1 MEEKQKVW
9 IRVPQGKEKEAV
21 EVLKKRG
28 GRYGY
33 GYELNIEDLAGD
45 VLFIDHD
52 GNIVNAGTNYEFT
65 RMLEDYYTEIMI
77 DEPWKD
83 GDILVRDDR
92 NGKEFVV
99 FEKMRSEALFSHYP
113 LFKGDSTMLLL
124 ASDYRKALSKETRM
138 FKELLASHGQEWDE
152 EMKRV
157 VRKVYE
163 PLKGETFYYIV
174 SSGVVLS
181 EHWGN
186 NPFQPD
192 TRRFGNCFKTRE
204 EAVRAARKIRA
215 LLLDADDE
223 DREK

>member
-9 IRVPQGKEKEAV
+9 IKVPQGKEKEAV

-28 GRYGY
+28 GKDALL
-33 GYELNIEDLAGD
+33 LNILAGD

-52 GNIVNAGTNYEFT
+52 GYIDYTGANSEFA
-65 RMLEDYYTEIMI
+65 RMLDDYYTELTV

-83 GDILVRDDR
+83 GDILVRADR

-99 FEKMRSEALFSHYP
+99 FERFDDDDFFYHYP
-113 LFKGDSTMLLL
+113 LFKGDRVGSLP
-124 ASDYRKALSKETRM
+124 AANYRKALSKEVRM
-138 FKELLASHGQEWDE
+138 FKELLASNGKEWDE
-152 EMKRV
+152 ELKRV

-163 PLKGETFYYIV
+163 PLRGETFYHIL
-174 SSGVVLS
+174 SSGAVIS
-181 EHWGN
+181 EHWGAE
-186 NPFQPD
+186 PFQLD
-192 TRRFGNCFKTRE
+192 FRHFGNCFKTRE
-204 EAVRAARKIRA
+204 EAVSAARKIRA

>member
-9 IRVPQGKEKEAV
+9 IKVPQGKEKEAV

-28 GRYGY
+28 GKHA
-33 GYELNIEDLAGD
+33 LLPVVLAGD

-52 GNIVNAGTNYEFT
+52 GFIDNTGANSEFA
-65 RMLEDYYTEIMI
+65 RMLEDYYTELTV

-83 GDILVRDDR
+83 GDILVRADR

-99 FEKMRSEALFSHYP
+99 FERFDDDDFFYHYP
-113 LFKGDSTMLLL
+113 LFKGDRVDPLP
-124 ASDYRKALSKETRM
+124 APNYRKALSKEVWM
-138 FKELLASHGQEWDE
+138 FKELLASNGKEWDE

-163 PLKGETFYYIV
+163 PLNGETYYYIH
-174 SSGVVLS
+174 SSGVVIS
-181 EHWGN
+181 EHWRTQ
-186 NPFQPD
+186 PFQLD

-204 EAVRAARKIRA
+204 EAESAARKIRA

-223 DREK
+223 DRAK